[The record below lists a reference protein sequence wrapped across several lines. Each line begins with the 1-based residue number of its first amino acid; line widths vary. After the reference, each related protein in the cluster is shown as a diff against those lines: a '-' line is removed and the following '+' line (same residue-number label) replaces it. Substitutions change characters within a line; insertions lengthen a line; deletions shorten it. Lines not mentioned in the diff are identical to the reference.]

1 MFKMHVLPEPNSSA
15 GFLEL
20 KCEFSSACFVKLTFY
35 DSEKKKKSFRC
46 IYSTAVVLRSWKLE
60 YSLAVSSL

>member
-35 DSEKKKKSFRC
+35 DSEKKKKNLLDVF
-46 IYSTAVVLRSWKLE
+46 TQLQ
-60 YSLAVSSL
+60 

>member
-1 MFKMHVLPEPNSSA
+1 MHVLPEPNSSA

-35 DSEKKKKSFRC
+35 DSEKKKNLLDVF
-46 IYSTAVVLRSWKLE
+46 TQLQ
-60 YSLAVSSL
+60 